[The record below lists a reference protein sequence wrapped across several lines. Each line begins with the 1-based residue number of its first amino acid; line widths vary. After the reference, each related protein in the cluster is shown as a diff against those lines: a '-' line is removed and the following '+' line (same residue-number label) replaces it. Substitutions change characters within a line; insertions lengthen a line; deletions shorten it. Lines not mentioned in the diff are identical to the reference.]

1 MGHTFTNH
9 LYHVIFST
17 KGRMPLIDAAVR
29 DELYRYMCG
38 VARTHNAQI
47 IRINGTAD
55 HVHLR
60 LRVKPVAA
68 VSKVIGAIKAS
79 SSKWLSETFPAMR
92 AFEWQAGYSS
102 FTVSESVTGHVKEY
116 IAAQQEHHRR
126 RTFAEELRA
135 FLDAHGVEY
144 DAAHYVD

>member
-17 KGRMPLIDAAVR
+17 KARLPLLRNDIR

-38 VARTHNAQI
+38 VARRQHAVI

-55 HVHLR
+55 HVHL
-60 LRVKPVAA
+60 LAKVKPVAA
-68 VSKVIGAIKAS
+68 VSDAVGAIKANS
-79 SSKWLSETFPAMR
+79 SRWLSETFASMR

-102 FTVSESVTGHVKEY
+102 FSVSESQAAFVKTY
-116 IAAQQEHHRR
+116 IEGQEEHHRQ
-126 RTFAEELRA
+126 RTFAEELKE

-144 DAAHYVD
+144 DAAHYLD